1 MQDEHLPTDLAPRDQ
16 ERFYSIEEAA
26 EELGVSPSTVRRRVK
41 RGQLQAV
48 QARIAQG
55 YEWRIRL
62 RAEDKT
68 PNPSALVIRQPLSL
82 EETRQAM
89 ADALSSIAEELA
101 TTRRALE
108 EKDQEL
114 GRLREV
120 ERELLAELEL
130 ARTPE
135 PATER
140 GPWWRRLLGMES

>member
-1 MQDEHLPTDLAPRDQ
+1 MDNELAAVDH

-68 PNPSALVIRQPLSL
+68 PNPPLLSIRQPLSL
-82 EETRQAM
+82 EETRQAI
-89 ADALSSIAEELA
+89 ADALAGLVDELSTTRRQLVEAEREAERLRAELA
-101 TTRRALE
+101 TARERR
-108 EKDQEL
+108 
-114 GRLREV
+114 
-120 ERELLAELEL
+120 
-130 ARTPE
+130 
-135 PATER
+135 
-140 GPWWRRLLGMES
+140 WWWFG